1 MQGGGGGQAL
11 SGGFQAGS
19 FTLCWDFLFPV
30 LALAILSEPKMT
42 LKIMRRAWGEGEP

>member
-19 FTLCWDFLFPV
+19 GTLYWDFLFPV
-30 LALAILSEPKMT
+30 PALAIPSRPMMI
-42 LKIMRRAWGEGEP
+42 LKTVKKVWGEGEP